1 MKLSRI
7 LNICVLLLC
16 SVPVFAA
23 DTEAMPSASVID
35 RLFTVLAGSWDG
47 RAIETPVGPVD
58 YAITFHACDE
68 AVIAGV
74 AELSVSDH
82 YWRFRRSDDQLS
94 LTFLSTFN
102 DNQEPTQLLVSEIDA
117 STIRFHAPEL
127 ALLTLSVTLAEPN
140 IDIRVYHHLK
150 PHVYIRLVRS
160 DMKMTD
166 VERARYE
173 GKSCKKLQ

>member
-1 MKLSRI
+1 MTLSRI

-16 SVPVFAA
+16 SVPLFAA
-23 DTEAMPSASVID
+23 DIGTPLSASVID
-35 RLFTVLAGSWDG
+35 RFFAALAGSWDG

-58 YAITFHACDE
+58 YAITFHGCDE
-68 AVIAGV
+68 AVVAGV

-82 YWRFRRSDDQLS
+82 YWQFRRSGDELRLS
-94 LTFLSTFN
+94 FLSTFREN
-102 DNQEPTQLLVSEIDA
+102 REPTQLLVSGIEG

-150 PHVYIRLVRS
+150 PHVYIRLTRS
-160 DMKMTD
+160 DMKMSD
-166 VERARYE
+166 VERARNE
-173 GKSCKKLQ
+173 GKSCKKL

>member
-1 MKLSRI
+1 MTLSRI
-7 LNICVLLLC
+7 LNICLLLLC

-23 DTEAMPSASVID
+23 DKEAPLSVSVID
-35 RLFTVLAGSWDG
+35 RLFTALAGSWDG

-68 AVIAGV
+68 AMIAGV

-82 YWRFRRSDDQLS
+82 YWQFRRSGDAFR

-102 DNQEPTQLLVSEIDA
+102 DNREPTQLAVSEIDG
-117 STIRFHAPEL
+117 STIRFYAPEL
-127 ALLTLSVTLAEPN
+127 ALLTLSVTLAEPHVE
-140 IDIRVYHHLK
+140 IRVYHHLK

-166 VERARYE
+166 VERARNE
-173 GKSCKKLQ
+173 SKSCKKL